1 MDLEGPFFFGHCI
14 PPIADGGDTTT
25 GYSSPPQSRERGR
38 GQMGVM
44 MTGQQVGMVIRPP
57 TGGGLPAVEVWRGRC
72 ASRHVAQAGGSSGD
86 IGRPAE
92 QIWMTVVMF
101 SSFNLSFHRRPVGRA
116 VSHGGIS
123 NQTEVDDAAPAVRR
137 AAWSGGFQASGLTA
151 LPEIPL
157 NSAGRQRERVPPRD
171 EASAQGGRRSPVPST

>member
-1 MDLEGPFFFGHCI
+1 
-14 PPIADGGDTTT
+14 
-25 GYSSPPQSRERGR
+25 
-38 GQMGVM
+38 MGVM

-116 VSHGGIS
+116 AHGGIFGEPPVS
-123 NQTEVDDAAPAVRR
+123 GNQTEVDDAAPAVRR
-137 AAWSGGFQASGLTA
+137 AAWSGGFQASGLTT